1 MKFTMGKVMLVLGI
15 AVCTTGVLAQN
26 LEELDPERAQRV
38 AEMLVAKAGQIESP
52 QVDLQVDVA
61 KASGMKVRDD
71 GLLVVPQK
79 GLSEMGDNTEVESE
93 QGAPLAYLFMSEGF
107 CPVVE
112 GTQVAQSKLRILA
125 VTDKQGVQRKAK
137 CFLLAVRKVSDDD
150 WRLYVYGA
158 EKKPLVDVQFTESSQ
173 EKPGPIALSID
184 DVAGNEGTLTV
195 TVFGK
200 YQAGFRAAYTRQ

>member
-1 MKFTMGKVMLVLGI
+1 MMFTTVRVILALGI
-15 AVCTTGVLAQN
+15 AVSATQVLAQD

-61 KASGMKVRDD
+61 KASGLKLRDD

-79 GLSEMGDNTEVESE
+79 GISETDENTDVDSE
-93 QGAPLAYLFMSEGF
+93 QGAALAYLFMSEGF
-107 CPVVE
+107 CPVKG
-112 GTQVAQSKLRILA
+112 GTQVTESKLRILA
-125 VTDKQGVQRKAK
+125 VTDKQGVQRSVK
-137 CFLLAVRKVSDDD
+137 CFLLAVRQLTDDD

-158 EKKPLVDVQFTESSQ
+158 ENKPLVDAQFAESTQ
-173 EKPGPIALSID
+173 DKLGPVSLSID
-184 DVAGNEGTLTV
+184 DVAGSEGTLTV

-200 YQAGFRAAYTRQ
+200 YQASFRVAYTK